1 MKILTLALVAMLLP
15 LGAAAQQPWEPG
27 QLLDTC
33 IEAGLKQR
41 PGMLRGWRQARAG
54 DMPLYAVSIL
64 NEEGLTEEATCDPRN
79 PDQPLEWKRLGGLLR
94 YDMFKRITFP
104 ETQARMA
111 APQMFVGPVTL
122 TAMELKLNFAGK
134 PLFVYQMFLPSG
146 HKAVVNVEGS
156 VGRVMKAEVE

>member
-1 MKILTLALVAMLLP
+1 MKILTVAFVAMLVP

-41 PGMLRGWRQARAG
+41 AGMLTGWRQARAG
-54 DMPLYAVSIL
+54 DQPLYAVSIL
-64 NEEGLTEEATCDPRN
+64 NEEGLTEEATCDPQN
-79 PDQPLEWKRLGGLLR
+79 PDQTLEWKRRGGLLR
-94 YDMFKRITFP
+94 YDMFKRVTFP
-104 ETQARMA
+104 ESQARVS
-111 APQMFVGPVTL
+111 APQIFVGPVTL
-122 TAMELKLNFAGK
+122 TSMQLKLNIAGK

-146 HKAVVNVEGS
+146 HKALVNVEGS